1 MAYIPDPTDATQPVG
16 TVFASTA
23 AAEFRAIKA
32 YLNSVVAG
40 GLPPIPGNEGSVLI
54 ANGSG
59 GASWSY
65 VPNFRS
71 FELFS

>member
-1 MAYIPDPTDATQPVG
+1 MAYIPDPTDATRPVLSDK
-16 TVFASTA
+16 ASTA

-40 GLPPIPGNEGSVLI
+40 GLPPTAGLEGSVLVI
-54 ANGSG
+54 NSSG

-65 VPNFRS
+65 LPNIRG
-71 FELFS
+71 FEIFA